1 LQRLFSQSLLS
12 AGFLDLLHLDP
23 EQDDRTGLLFEQDD
37 EAELMLILAKM
48 GSTIST
54 LQIIIN
60 MEAVTLI
67 VILKIVF

>member
-1 LQRLFSQSLLS
+1 
-12 AGFLDLLHLDP
+12 LDLLHLDP
-23 EQDDRTGLLFEQDD
+23 EQDDRTGLLIEQVD

-60 MEAVTLI
+60 MEAVTFI